1 MTLKDLT
8 IEEINV
14 ILVALGKLPLEASL
28 NLFTKIKTQAETQLQ
43 ETKERTTQEEV
54 VKEQN

>member
-1 MTLKDLT
+1 MTIKDLT

-28 NLFTKIKTQAETQLQ
+28 TLFTKIKSQAETQLQ
-43 ETKERTTQEEV
+43 ESKERTTQEEV